1 MMGEG
6 YMSSSC
12 KKSGGEAKEQL
23 VTITTSSLKEQ
34 LNKLYESNHG
44 KAVRLEAFDQL
55 WDLKEKALL
64 EGKPSID
71 VPRNWLDQLDFA
83 LDSGVQRFTA
93 S

>member
-6 YMSSSC
+6 VMSSSY
-12 KKSGGEAKEQL
+12 KKSGGEARYQL

-34 LNKLYESNHG
+34 LNRLYETSHG
-44 KAVRLEAFDQL
+44 KAARLDAFDQL

-71 VPRNWLDQLDFA
+71 VPRNWLEQLDFEVGS
-83 LDSGVQRFTA
+83 DSQRLA
-93 S
+93 KN